1 MILHDYWRSS
11 AAFRVRIALALKGI
25 EPGRRYV
32 HLRKGEQRSPG
43 HLAKHPLGLVP
54 VLEDGPATLTQS
66 LAILEYLE
74 ETHPKP
80 PLLPAKPAERAWVR
94 AVALAVA
101 CEIHPL
107 NNLRVLRYLEREL
120 RADEAARDRWYAHW
134 VAEGLG
140 AIEKMLAERPGPGPF
155 CLGATPTIADACL
168 VPQVFNARRF
178 KVPMEPYPLVGAVVA
193 QCMKLP
199 AFDRS
204 QPLRQ
209 PDAEDQG

>member
-32 HLRKGEQRSPG
+32 HLRKGEQRAPG

-54 VLEDGPATLTQS
+54 VLEDGATTLTQS

-120 RADEAARDRWYAHW
+120 QADEAARGRWYAHW

-140 AIEKMLAERPGPGPF
+140 AIERMLAARPGPGPF

-168 VPQVFNARRF
+168 VPQVFNAWRF
-178 KVPMEPYPLVGAVVA
+178 EVPMEPYPLVRAVVETCLA
-193 QCMKLP
+193 LP
-199 AFDRS
+199 AFEQSR
-204 QPLRQ
+204 PERQ
-209 PDAEDQG
+209 PDAEP

>member
-11 AAFRVRIALALKGI
+11 AAFRVRIAFALKGI

-32 HLRKGEQRSPG
+32 HLRKGEQRAPG

-54 VLEDGPATLTQS
+54 VLEDGATTLTQS

-107 NNLRVLRYLEREL
+107 NNLRVLHYLEREL
-120 RADEAARDRWYAHW
+120 RADEAARGRWYAHW

-168 VPQVFNARRF
+168 VPQVFNAWRF
-178 KVPMEPYPLVGAVVA
+178 KVPTEPYPLVRAVVETCLA
-193 QCMKLP
+193 LP
-199 AFDRS
+199 AFDASR
-204 QPLRQ
+204 PERQ
-209 PDAEDQG
+209 PDAEP

>member
-32 HLRKGEQRSPG
+32 HLRQGEQRAPG

-54 VLEDGPATLTQS
+54 VLEDGATALTQS

-74 ETHPKP
+74 ETRPKP
-80 PLLPAKPAERAWVR
+80 PLLPAKPGERAWVR

-107 NNLRVLRYLEREL
+107 NNLRVLHYLEREL
-120 RADEAARDRWYAHW
+120 SLDGAARNRWYAHW

-140 AIEKMLAERPGPGPF
+140 AIERMLAARPGPGPF

-168 VPQVFNARRF
+168 VPQVFNAWRF
-178 KVPMEPYPLVGAVVA
+178 EVPMEPYPLVRAVVETCLA
-193 QCMKLP
+193 LP
-199 AFDRS
+199 AFDESR
-204 QPLRQ
+204 PERQ
-209 PDAEDQG
+209 PDAET

>member
-32 HLRKGEQRSPG
+32 HLRKGEQRAPG

-54 VLEDGPATLTQS
+54 VLEDGATTLTQS

-107 NNLRVLRYLEREL
+107 NNLRVLRSLEREL
-120 RADEAARDRWYAHW
+120 RADGAARDRWYAHW

-168 VPQVFNARRF
+168 VPQVFNAWRF
-178 KVPMEPYPLVGAVVA
+178 AVPMEPYPLVRAVVETCLA
-193 QCMKLP
+193 LP
-199 AFDRS
+199 AFDASR
-204 QPLRQ
+204 PERQ
-209 PDAEDQG
+209 PDAEP

>member
-1 MILHDYWRSS
+1 LILHDYWRSS

-32 HLRKGEQRSPG
+32 HLRKGEQRAPG

-54 VLEDGPATLTQS
+54 VLEDGATTLTQS

-80 PLLPAKPAERAWVR
+80 PLLPAKPGERAWVR

-107 NNLRVLRYLEREL
+107 DNLRVLHYLEREL
-120 RADEAARDRWYAHW
+120 RVDEAARNRWYAHW

-140 AIEKMLAERPGPGPF
+140 AIERMLAARPGPGPF

-168 VPQVFNARRF
+168 VPQVFNAWRF
-178 KVPMEPYPLVGAVVA
+178 EVPMEPYPLVRAVVETCLA
-193 QCMKLP
+193 LP

-204 QPLRQ
+204 RPERQ
-209 PDAEDQG
+209 PDAEP

>member
-32 HLRKGEQRSPG
+32 HLRKGEQRAPG
-43 HLAKHPLGLVP
+43 FLARNPQGLVP
-54 VLEDGPATLTQS
+54 VLEDGPLTLTQS
-66 LAILEYLE
+66 LAIVEYLE

-80 PLLPAKPAERAWVR
+80 PLLPANPAERAWVR

-107 NNLRVLRYLEREL
+107 NNTRVLAYLQRGL
-120 RADEAARDRWYAHW
+120 GLDEAARDRWYAHW
-134 VAEGLG
+134 VSEGLA
-140 AIEKMLAERPGPGPF
+140 AIEKMLAARPGPGPF
-155 CLGATPTIADACL
+155 CLGAAPTVADVCL
-168 VPQVFNARRF
+168 VPQVFNAWRY
-178 KVPMEPYPLVGAVVA
+178 KVPVEPYPLVLSVVEA
-193 QCMKLP
+193 CMKLP

-204 QPLRQ
+204 QPSKQ
-209 PDAEDQG
+209 PDAEE

>member
-32 HLRKGEQRSPG
+32 HLRKGEQRAPG

-54 VLEDGPATLTQS
+54 VLEDGATTLTQS

-168 VPQVFNARRF
+168 VPQVFNAWRF
-178 KVPMEPYPLVGAVVA
+178 KVPVEPYPLVGAVVEA
-193 QCMKLP
+193 CLALP
-199 AFDRS
+199 AFDASR
-204 QPLRQ
+204 PERQ
-209 PDAEDQG
+209 PDAEP

>member
-32 HLRKGEQRSPG
+32 HLRKGEQRAAA

-54 VLEDGPATLTQS
+54 VLEDGPVTLTQS

-74 ETHPKP
+74 ETRPRP
-80 PLLPAKPAERAWVR
+80 PLLPARPAERAWVR

-107 NNLRVLRYLEREL
+107 NNLRVLKYLVKEL
-120 RADEAARDRWYAHW
+120 SLGDVAKNGWYRHW
-134 VAEGLG
+134 VRLGLESYE
-140 AIEKMLAERPGPGPF
+140 AQLAAQAGRYSHGE
-155 CLGATPTIADACL
+155 TPTLADCCL
-168 VPQVFNARRF
+168 VPQIFNAQRF
-178 KVPMEPYPLVGAVVA
+178 DCDLSGLPRTMAVFEA
-193 QCMKLP
+193 CMKLP
-199 AFDRS
+199 AFQRA
-204 QPLRQ
+204 QPSAC
-209 PDAEDQG
+209 PDFEA

>member
-32 HLRKGEQRSPG
+32 HLRKGEQRAPG

-54 VLEDGPATLTQS
+54 VLEDGATTLTQS

-80 PLLPAKPAERAWVR
+80 PLLPAKPDERAWVR

-168 VPQVFNARRF
+168 VPQVFNAWRF
-178 KVPMEPYPLVGAVVA
+178 EVPMEPYPLVRAVVETCLA
-193 QCMKLP
+193 LP
-199 AFDRS
+199 AFEQSR
-204 QPLRQ
+204 PERQ
-209 PDAEDQG
+209 PDAEP

>member
-32 HLRKGEQRSPG
+32 HLRKGEQRAPG

-54 VLEDGPATLTQS
+54 VLEDGATTLTQS

-168 VPQVFNARRF
+168 VPQVFNAWRF
-178 KVPMEPYPLVGAVVA
+178 KVPVEPYPLVGAVVEA
-193 QCMKLP
+193 CLALP
-199 AFDRS
+199 AFDASR
-204 QPLRQ
+204 PERQ
-209 PDAEDQG
+209 PDAET

>member
-32 HLRKGEQRSPG
+32 HLRKGEQRAPG

-54 VLEDGPATLTQS
+54 VLEDGATTLTQS

-155 CLGATPTIADACL
+155 CLGAAPTIADACL

-178 KVPMEPYPLVGAVVA
+178 KVPVEPYPLVGAVVA
-193 QCMKLP
+193 ECMKLP

-204 QPLRQ
+204 QPARQ
-209 PDAEDQG
+209 PDAEETR